1 LGKVCLRPVSRQKKI
16 LFFIPPRVFIPDNIY
31 VARIFIC
38 PIMNQTQA
46 TDLLNRYSSG
56 NCTVAEQQLV
66 EAWYQE
72 LVNTGEL
79 EYEEGEKESIEEAIE
94 IGLLQSIATEEAP
107 YTEEYPYAPVR
118 RMHRTWWAAA
128 AILVCLSGTLF
139 YLLNKRAATDQ
150 AKGGSVVKND
160 IEPGSNK
167 AVLTLANGETILLD
181 DAANGIIAQEG
192 KAKVIKPGDGK
203 LVYSSDNSSGEGP
216 LSYNTLATPRK
227 GQYQLRL
234 PDGTKVWLNAA
245 SSIRYPTGFR
255 GKERRVQITGEA
267 YFEVTHDK
275 EMPFIIDLP
284 PNGGAG
290 GGQVE
295 VLGTHFNINA
305 YEDESSIRTTLL
317 QGSVK
322 VGSRLPIAIG
332 RAVGSGGKAE
342 GKGQRAENKEQ
353 SVVLKPG
360 EQVSLSHSSQLSH
373 PIPVQTEEV
382 MAWKNGL
389 FHFESADIKTVMRQL
404 SRWYDVDVVYE
415 GAAVKNDPLFVEISR
430 NTRLS
435 DVLKVLQ
442 ESGSAK
448 FSIQGRT
455 IIVK

>member
-1 LGKVCLRPVSRQKKI
+1 M
-16 LFFIPPRVFIPDNIY
+16 D
-31 VARIFIC
+31 
-38 PIMNQTQA
+38 QTQA

-56 NCTVAEQQLV
+56 NCTVEEQQLV

-79 EYEEGEKESIEEAIE
+79 EYEEGEKESIQEAIE
-94 IGLLQSIATEEAP
+94 TGLLQSISTGEEP
-107 YTEEYPYAPVR
+107 YAEYPEYTPVR

-128 AILVCLSGTLF
+128 AILVCLSGTVF
-139 YLLNKRAATDQ
+139 YLLNKRASTDL
-150 AKGGSVVKND
+150 AKAESIVKND
-160 IEPGSNK
+160 VEPGSNK
-167 AVLTLANGETILLD
+167 AVLTLSDGKTILLD
-181 DAANGIIAQEG
+181 DAANGVVAQEG
-192 KAKVIKPGDGK
+192 NAKVVKSGDGK

-234 PDGTKVWLNAA
+234 PDGTKVWLNAE
-245 SSIRYPTGFR
+245 SSIHYPTGFR

-275 EMPFIIDLP
+275 EMPFVVERGDM
-284 PNGGAG
+284 
-290 GGQVE
+290 QVE
-295 VLGTHFNINA
+295 VLGTHFDVNA
-305 YEDESSIRTTLL
+305 YNDEGDIKTTLL
-317 QGSVK
+317 VGKVK
-322 VGSRLPIAIG
+322 VTKTTAN
-332 RAVGSGGKAE
+332 V
-342 GKGQRAENKEQ
+342 QQ
-353 SVVLKPG
+353 SFILKPG
-360 EQVSLSHSSQLSH
+360 EQAV
-373 PIPVQTEEV
+373 IPNSNKIQVQKADV
-382 MAWKNGL
+382 DNVVAWKNGL

-404 SRWYDVDVVYE
+404 ARWYDVDVVYE

-448 FSIQGRT
+448 FSIQGRK

>member
-1 LGKVCLRPVSRQKKI
+1 
-16 LFFIPPRVFIPDNIY
+16 
-31 VARIFIC
+31 
-38 PIMNQTQA
+38 MNQTQA

-56 NCTVAEQQLV
+56 NCTVEEQQLV

-79 EYEEGEKESIEEAIE
+79 EYGEREKESIQEAIE
-94 IGLLQSIATEEAP
+94 TGLLQSISTGEEP
-107 YTEEYPYAPVR
+107 YAEFPEYAPVR

-128 AILVCLSGTLF
+128 AILVCLSGTVF
-139 YLLNKRAATDQ
+139 YLLNKRASTEL
-150 AKGGSVVKND
+150 AKGESTLKND

-167 AVLTLANGETILLD
+167 AVLTLSNGKTILLD
-181 DAANGIIAQEG
+181 DAANGVVAQEG
-192 KAKVIKPGDGK
+192 KAKVVKSGDGK
-203 LVYSSDNSSGEGP
+203 LVYSSDNSSLEGP

-234 PDGTKVWLNAA
+234 PDGTKVWLNSE
-245 SSIRYPTGFR
+245 SSIHYPTGFR

-275 EMPFIIDLP
+275 EMPFVVEKGDM
-284 PNGGAG
+284 
-290 GGQVE
+290 QVE
-295 VLGTHFNINA
+295 VLGTHFDVNA
-305 YEDESSIRTTLL
+305 YNDESAIRTTLL

-322 VGSRLPIAIG
+322 VRIGNSRQVGTVRQSAIG
-332 RAVGSGGKAE
+332 
-342 GKGQRAENKEQ
+342 NQ
-353 SVVLKPG
+353 SVILKPG
-360 EQVSLSHSSQLSH
+360 QQVSLSQTSQLSH
-373 PIPVQTEEV
+373 PIPVQTDEI

-404 SRWYDVDVVYE
+404 ARWYDVDVVYE

-448 FSIQGRT
+448 FTIQGRK

>member
-1 LGKVCLRPVSRQKKI
+1 
-16 LFFIPPRVFIPDNIY
+16 
-31 VARIFIC
+31 
-38 PIMNQTQA
+38 MNQTQA

-79 EYEEGEKESIEEAIE
+79 EYGEGEKGSIQEAIE
-94 IGLLQSIATEEAP
+94 IELLQSIATDEIP
-107 YTEEYPYAPVR
+107 YTSYTGETPVR
-118 RMHRTWWAAA
+118 QMHNRTWWAAA
-128 AILVCLSGTLF
+128 AILLCLSGTVV
-139 YLLNKRAATDQ
+139 YLLNKRAATDL
-150 AKGGSVVKND
+150 AKAGSTLKND
-160 IEPGSNK
+160 AEPGSNK
-167 AVLTLANGETILLD
+167 AVLTLANGKTILLD
-181 DAANGIIAQEG
+181 DAANGVVAQEG
-192 KAKVIKPGDGK
+192 KAKLEKPDDGK

-245 SSIRYPTGFR
+245 SSIHYPTGFR

-275 EMPFIIDLP
+275 EMPFIVEKGDM
-284 PNGGAG
+284 
-290 GGQVE
+290 QVE
-295 VLGTHFNINA
+295 VLGTHFNVNA
-305 YEDESSIRTTLL
+305 YDDESAIKTTLL
-317 QGSVK
+317 EGSVK
-322 VGSRLPIAIG
+322 VVRQW
-332 RAVGSGGKAE
+332 AVDSGELAKGKRQKAKDKIQE
-342 GKGQRAENKEQ
+342 
-353 SVVLKPG
+353 VVLKPG
-360 EQVSLSHSSQLSH
+360 EQAIAAAHSSLTIHHSPDLEQV
-373 PIPVQTEEV
+373 I
-382 MAWKNGL
+382 AWKNGL

-404 SRWYDVDVVYE
+404 ARWYDVDVVYE
-415 GAAVKNDPLFVEISR
+415 GPAVKNDPLFVEISR

-448 FSIQGRT
+448 FSIQGKM